1 MSMGSRR
8 ARCAPLLASLV
19 LVLGFVTC
27 SGETAARDDTDL
39 SQENGAGRTLETEV
53 SAELV
58 LKDLMLWMRDNR
70 DVAPLL
76 EPENSSWLE
85 TFLPQGSSGEQTVA
99 LSFAMREAL
108 SREIEKAASLLPGN
122 RKDGDGATAQ
132 NTNSSAG
139 QGGGLIPPASD
150 AIDAGDDDALRGAEL
165 TRLSEELEDARRVL
179 SSVRAEAD
187 AKQRALGETL
197 RERNAQY
204 DEVKAL
210 YQDALLSLEERKED
224 NKEEKKEEAK
234 ARGSTGASPAPP
246 PAPSEHWRDSER
258 ESSRGGIRE
267 EPESDVE
274 DAEDDY
280 GEMPDESDIDT
291 IPDGGTIP
299 DSEATVPE
307 ETVPAGDET
316 DDYETTSDDSETLPA
331 AGTMD
336 DVETAETGPPAFP
349 PLATDETADDGGDGA
364 AGKRSA
370 VKSAVTRL
378 SRIIAKLFA
387 VTYSMFEWFM
397 IKLMSSSLGLRL
409 SLALDSSAMT
419 LKSFAATFDSWIGT
433 SLASAG
439 TARFRSYV
447 EFGVAVTAVTAL
459 LTVRWVGIVWYRWTF
474 KQRVP
479 TSHTGKPKPVSANA
493 ASLGGSASAQTD
505 ASALVVNTAFPAP
518 TTLRH
523 RTQEQTGNFN
533 QVPQQQV
540 PAQWHPTPIGAPNSV
555 PSHPVSPAQQ
565 AQRAFNPYADN
576 GAHSGFHGAAHH
588 TPSHVQPPPTM
599 RRGPPPRVNPVYKH
613 E

>member
-1 MSMGSRR
+1 
-8 ARCAPLLASLV
+8 
-19 LVLGFVTC
+19 
-27 SGETAARDDTDL
+27 
-39 SQENGAGRTLETEV
+39 
-53 SAELV
+53 
-58 LKDLMLWMRDNR
+58 
-70 DVAPLL
+70 
-76 EPENSSWLE
+76 
-85 TFLPQGSSGEQTVA
+85 
-99 LSFAMREAL
+99 
-108 SREIEKAASLLPGN
+108 
-122 RKDGDGATAQ
+122 
-132 NTNSSAG
+132 
-139 QGGGLIPPASD
+139 
-150 AIDAGDDDALRGAEL
+150 
-165 TRLSEELEDARRVL
+165 
-179 SSVRAEAD
+179 
-187 AKQRALGETL
+187 
-197 RERNAQY
+197 
-204 DEVKAL
+204 
-210 YQDALLSLEERKED
+210 
-224 NKEEKKEEAK
+224 
-234 ARGSTGASPAPP
+234 
-246 PAPSEHWRDSER
+246 
-258 ESSRGGIRE
+258 
-267 EPESDVE
+267 VE

-299 DSEATVPE
+299 DSEATGPE

-349 PLATDETADDGGDGA
+349 PLATDETADGGGDGA

-599 RRGPPPRVNPVYKH
+599 RRGPPPRVNPAYKH